1 LKACNRIISKNC
13 PVVIAALLTMLSLG
27 VLLAEGADSAALA
40 RNLKKWQSLSPE
52 KQRELRE
59 RLARFKALPEEERV
73 ELRRRMSK
81 LQELPKEDIGKLR
94 KRQRMLARMDAQAK
108 RELRRKQQKW
118 ENLSKRLLRDLP
130 VEKRK
135 EINSLPRDTRTAEL
149 HRLFEKYQREKAE
162 KFYRKLPDTAKKG
175 LEELSDKE
183 RLGRLQKMMKE
194 QAKRKQREELEKFY
208 NSLPEQEKKRLDSL
222 PEKERRRAL
231 LEMKRHKRNRPGLPP
246 KLLNLLTKEQRKKI
260 ESLPPKKRQEAAQRI
275 LQETDRL
282 LRPLRD
288 KLSAILNRLP
298 SARRREALEALKRLL
313 KPGPLAPPVQPPP
326 GLNDEDMKIL
336 RALPP
341 AQIERLLQSF
351 MRGSKKQRNEKSQ

>member
-1 LKACNRIISKNC
+1 MKNS
-13 PVVIAALLTMLSLG
+13 PVVIAALLTMLSVG
-27 VLLAEGADSAALA
+27 VLLAEGADGEALA

-59 RLARFKALPEEERV
+59 RLDRFKALPEEERV
-73 ELRRRMSK
+73 ELRKRLSTLR
-81 LQELPKEDIGKLR
+81 ELPKEDVSKLQ

-118 ENLSKRLLRDLP
+118 DKMRKRLLQDLP
-130 VEKRK
+130 AEKRQ
-135 EINSLPRDTRTAEL
+135 EFNSLPHELRTMEL
-149 HRLFEKYQREKAE
+149 RRLFEKHQRERAE
-162 KFYRKLPDTAKKG
+162 KFYKRLPDNEKKG

-183 RLGRLQKMMKE
+183 RLGRLQAMMKE
-194 QAKRKQREELEKFY
+194 HARKKQREELEKFY
-208 NSLPEQEKKRLDSL
+208 NSLPEHEKRRLDSL

-231 LEMKRHKRNRPGLPP
+231 LELKKQMRSRPAVPP
-246 KLLNLLTKEQRKKI
+246 KLLNLLTKEQRKRI
-260 ESLPPKKRQEAAQRI
+260 ESLPPEKRLDAVQRI
-275 LQETDRL
+275 LQETDKRL
-282 LRPLRD
+282 KPLRD
-288 KLSAILNRLP
+288 RLSAILNRLP
-298 SARRREALEALKRLL
+298 PPRRREALEALKRLL

-351 MRGSKKQRNEKSQ
+351 LRGSKKQRTEKSQ